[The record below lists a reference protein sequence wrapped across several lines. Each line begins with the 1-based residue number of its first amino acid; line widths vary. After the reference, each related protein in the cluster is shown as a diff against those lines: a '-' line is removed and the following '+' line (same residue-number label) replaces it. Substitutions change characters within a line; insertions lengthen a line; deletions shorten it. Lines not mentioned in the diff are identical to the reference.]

1 MSYDAAVA
9 TYVIGDVQGCFITLE
24 RLLARIDF
32 DLARDRLWFVG
43 DLVNR
48 GPSSLDVVRFVRD
61 LGDRAVVVLGNHDL
75 HLIAR
80 SRGRREPK
88 RRDTFDDVLAA
99 PEKNEIIDWLV
110 SQPLFHREDDHVMV
124 HAGILPGWSLEKAEA
139 LARKAEKRLRDE
151 QSKRLGP
158 MLQGAVDALTRL
170 RTCTP
175 SGEMCL
181 DYAGPPEDAP
191 PGCRP
196 WFELAEI
203 PDEVTIFFGHW
214 ASLGLHLGDNAIGL
228 DTGCVWGCAL
238 TAMRVEDRKLF
249 HEPSELRS

>member
-24 RLLARIDF
+24 RLVARIEF
-32 DLARDRLWFVG
+32 DPALDRLWFVG

-48 GPSSLDVVRFVRD
+48 GPSSLDVLRFVRG
-61 LGDRAVVVLGNHDL
+61 LGDRARVVLGNHDL
-75 HLIAR
+75 HLIAQ
-80 SRGRREPK
+80 SRGRRERK
-88 RRDTFDDVLAA
+88 RRDTFDDVLDA
-99 PEKNEIIDWLV
+99 PDNEELIEWLV
-110 SQPLFHREDDHVMV
+110 GQPLFHRENTHVMV
-124 HAGILPGWSLEKAEA
+124 HAGLLPGWSLEEAEA

-151 QSKRLGP
+151 RLRRMGRR
-158 MLQGAVDALTRL
+158 LQRAIDALTRL

-175 SGEMCL
+175 AGEMCL
-181 DYAGPPEDAP
+181 EYTGPPEDAP

-214 ASLGLHLGDNAIGL
+214 SSLGLYLGNNAIGL
-228 DTGCVWGCAL
+228 DTGCVWGGAL